1 EGNARLFGF
10 AQTEAQQAESEVSN
24 SMQQVER
31 DTRQL
36 FQNTAIRLERIA
48 EVVKEK
54 LTEIDSAIR
63 FGAELNRLGREGTV
77 DQVQSRIAG
86 LNDERA
92 AIEALLP
99 ELEALAGSN
108 DEAADALSNYQD
120 KLREI
125 DGQVNQLAQLT
136 PQLARQ
142 ALTELGNEFAKEVRE
157 IED

>member
-1 EGNARLFGF
+1 
-10 AQTEAQQAESEVSN
+10 
-24 SMQQVER
+24 
-31 DTRQL
+31 
-36 FQNTAIRLERIA
+36 
-48 EVVKEK
+48 
-54 LTEIDSAIR
+54 EIDSAIR

-157 IED
+157 IEDSRSDALTDLASGLSDDLADLDKDLAKQFKDARKEEIEAVSEFQEEREDIEKEHQK